1 MDADGNRV
9 EVTIQKKEDVSE
21 AQQAQAEAQPEQ
33 TQSAPVQT
41 GDSTPVTW
49 LFALLALSGTGIV
62 GSKAK
67 KKPRRG
73 LSAIKSDSPCGVF
86 LFRGIFVFYGSFC
99 SR

>member
-33 TQSAPVQT
+33 PQSAPVQT

-49 LFALLALSGTGIV
+49 LFALLALSGTGII
-62 GSKAK
+62 A
-67 KKPRRG
+67 
-73 LSAIKSDSPCGVF
+73 DSPCGVF

>member
-41 GDSTPVTW
+41 GDSETV
-49 LFALLALSGTGIV
+49 S
-62 GSKAK
+62 S
-67 KKPRRG
+67 
-73 LSAIKSDSPCGVF
+73 
-86 LFRGIFVFYGSFC
+86 FV
-99 SR
+99 

>member
-9 EVTIQKKEDVSE
+9 EVTIQKKEVVSE

-49 LFALLALSGTGIV
+49 LFALLALSGTGNV

-67 KKPRRG
+67 KK
-73 LSAIKSDSPCGVF
+73 SKVTE
-86 LFRGIFVFYGSFC
+86 
-99 SR
+99 

>member
-49 LFALLALSGTGIV
+49 LFALLALSGTGI
-62 GSKAK
+62 
-67 KKPRRG
+67 
-73 LSAIKSDSPCGVF
+73 
-86 LFRGIFVFYGSFC
+86 FVFYGSFC

>member
-1 MDADGNRV
+1 MATV
-9 EVTIQKKEDVSE
+9 FEVTIQKKRKMYPK

-33 TQSAPVQT
+33 PQSAPVQT

-67 KKPRRG
+67 KKPRGDCQR
-73 LSAIKSDSPCGVF
+73 
-86 LFRGIFVFYGSFC
+86 
-99 SR
+99 